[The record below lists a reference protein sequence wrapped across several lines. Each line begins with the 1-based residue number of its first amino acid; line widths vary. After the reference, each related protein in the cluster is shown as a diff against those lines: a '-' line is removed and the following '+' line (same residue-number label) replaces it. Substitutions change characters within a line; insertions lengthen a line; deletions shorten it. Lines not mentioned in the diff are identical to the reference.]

1 MSLQVSRRFIEEAK
15 NRVILDEFLAKELVA
30 SGYGGV
36 DMTKSPLGTRVT
48 IYAMRPG
55 LVIGRRGE
63 NIRTLSKTLEDKF
76 KLSNPQIAVAEIEV
90 PELNPR
96 IMASRVA
103 SALERGVH
111 FRKAGF
117 WVLNSITG
125 VGSPGVEIVIRGKLR
140 SMRARY
146 EKFRYGF
153 FPKAGDPAIRYVR
166 KAVVHAKLKQGMLG
180 IKVKIFPPDVS
191 LPDDIRI
198 KDAQPVKEV
207 EVTGSEILEKEKVDN
222 NKDE

>member
-1 MSLQVSRRFIEEAK
+1 MSLQVSRRFIKEFINK
-15 NRVILDEFLAKELVA
+15 TMIDEFLEKELETA
-30 SGYGGV
+30 GYGGV
-36 DMTKSPLGTRVT
+36 DISKSPLGTRVT
-48 IYAMRPG
+48 IYAMKPG
-55 LVIGRRGE
+55 LVIGHRGE
-63 NIRTLSKTLEDKF
+63 NIRTLSKNLEDVF

-117 WVLNSITG
+117 WALNQIMDAG
-125 VGSPGVEIVIRGKLR
+125 AMGVEVIIRGKLR

-146 EKFRYGF
+146 EKFRNGYL
-153 FPKAGDPAIRYVR
+153 PKAGDPAIKYVR
-166 KAVVHAKLKQGMLG
+166 EAVVHAKLKQGMLG

-198 KDAQPVKEV
+198 KKAPSTGIVEEVKTENLEEEPVDAIKNE
-207 EVTGSEILEKEKVDN
+207 
-222 NKDE
+222 